1 MKFNYE
7 LLFRNVRRAAVA
19 CTALLIA
26 ACGPQGS
33 AENGEAAAPVETT
46 GAAMPESRN
55 MQLVG
60 YNDLQGR
67 AAYHPIPHRYGDRMI
82 FFVGH
87 HTGEQMNPMTG
98 EIEQNG
104 MSVLD
109 VTDPAHPVYLKHVV
123 PTGDEAS
130 GTQHVQVCD
139 GSELPGGDPDKVYLV
154 RTNGQ
159 IGAELL
165 DATDPAEPKFLL
177 AINSTGKTPGGQRQT
192 HKIQWE
198 CETGIAYLNGTT
210 EGWLAARTLQLY
222 DLSNPE
228 TPKHVR
234 DFALDGWQPG
244 SSGSEL
250 SGLHQ
255 PFAHGNR
262 VYMGYN
268 PSSDGIFQILDR
280 DKLINGDASVAEPL
294 APTSQNLL
302 YPQIARIDMP
312 IYYGAH
318 TTKPIYGIDIA
329 DYADN
334 AEHKAIDLL
343 IVISEELDE
352 ACQADRDITFFVD
365 ITDEAHP
372 FAISSFQ
379 VPEEPGDFC
388 HRGGR
393 FGVHGM
399 QDAYN
404 PNFDKRLVLLS
415 YFNAGV
421 RAVDIRDPFSPREVG
436 YFIPQ
441 KTDKTQEMCG
451 DNNTNCAVQIQTNNV
466 NIDDRGY
473 VYIVDRAGTGTHI
486 LKLTGEA
493 REIVGL

>member
-1 MKFNYE
+1 MRFNGAVVCRNLGPGVVAGAS
-7 LLFRNVRRAAVA
+7 LL
-19 CTALLIA
+19 LA
-26 ACGPQGS
+26 ACGPQDPAANGAMQAS
-33 AENGEAAAPVETT
+33 AEAGS
-46 GAAMPESRN
+46 AAMPESHNLR
-55 MQLVG
+55 LVG
-60 YNDLQGR
+60 YDDLQGR
-67 AAYHPIPHRYGDRMI
+67 AAYQPILHRYGDRII

-87 HTGEQMNPMTG
+87 HAGEQMNPLTAQP
-98 EIEQNG
+98 EKNG

-109 VTDPAHPVYLKHVV
+109 VSDPAHPVYLKHVP
-123 PTGDEAS
+123 PTGDEAN

-139 GSELPGGDPDKVYLV
+139 GSALPNGDPTKVYLV

-165 DATDPAEPKFLL
+165 DVTDPAEPKFLMT
-177 AINSTGKTPGGQRQT
+177 INSSGKTPAGQRQT

-198 CETGIAYLNGTT
+198 CESGIAYLNGTT

-222 DLSNPE
+222 DLGNPE
-228 TPKHVR
+228 QPRHIR
-234 DFALDGWQPG
+234 DFGLDGWQPG
-244 SSGSEL
+244 SSGSET

-255 PFAHGNR
+255 PFAYGNR

-268 PSSDGIFQILDR
+268 PSSDGVIQILDR
-280 DKLINGDASVAEPL
+280 DKLINGDPSVAEPFV
-294 APTSQNLL
+294 PSSQNLD
-302 YPQIARIDMP
+302 YPQVARLDMP
-312 IYYGAH
+312 SYYGAH
-318 TTKPIYGIDIA
+318 TTKPIYGIEIA

-334 AEHKAIDLL
+334 AEHKTIDLL
-343 IVISEELDE
+343 VVTSEELDE
-352 ACQADRDITFFVD
+352 ACLAERDITFFVD

-372 FAISSFQ
+372 FPISSFQ

-393 FGVHGM
+393 FGVHGT
-399 QDAYN
+399 QDAYH

-421 RAVDIRDPFSPREVG
+421 RAVDIRNPFSPREVA

-441 KTDKTQEMCG
+441 KTDKTQELCD
-451 DNNTNCAVQIQTNNV
+451 DNNANCAVQIQTNNV

-486 LKLTGEA
+486 LELTGEA

>member
-1 MKFNYE
+1 
-7 LLFRNVRRAAVA
+7 
-19 CTALLIA
+19 
-26 ACGPQGS
+26 
-33 AENGEAAAPVETT
+33 
-46 GAAMPESRN
+46 MPESRN

-87 HTGEQMNPMTG
+87 HAGAQMNPMTG
-98 EIEQNG
+98 ELEKNG

-109 VTDPAHPVYLKHVV
+109 VTDPARPVYVKHVP

-139 GSELPGGDPDKVYLV
+139 GSALPNGDPNKVYLV
-154 RTNGQ
+154 RANGQ

-165 DATDPAEPKFLL
+165 DVTDPAEPKFLL
-177 AINSTGKTPGGQRQT
+177 TINSTGNTPGGQRQT
-192 HKIQWE
+192 HKSQWE
-198 CETGIAYLNGTT
+198 CETGVAYLNGTT
-210 EGWLAARTLQLY
+210 EGWLAARTLQLH
-222 DLSNPE
+222 DLSSPE
-228 TPKHVR
+228 TPKHIR

-244 SSGSEL
+244 SSGSET

-255 PFAHGNR
+255 PFANGNR
-262 VYMGYN
+262 VYMGYS
-268 PSSDGIFQILDR
+268 PSSDGVVQILDR
-280 DKLINGDASVAEPL
+280 DKLINGDAGVDDPL
-294 APTSQNLL
+294 VPTSHNLR
-302 YPQIARIDMP
+302 YPQIARLDMP
-312 IYYGAH
+312 SYYGAH
-318 TTKPIYGIDIA
+318 TTKPIYGIEIA

-334 AEHKAIDLL
+334 AAHKAIDLL
-343 IVISEELDE
+343 IVISEELDD

-365 ITDEAHP
+365 ITEEAHP
-372 FAISSFQ
+372 FPISSFQ

-441 KTDKTQEMCG
+441 RTDKTQEICG

-486 LKLTGEA
+486 LELTGEA
-493 REIVGL
+493 REIVDF

>member
-1 MKFNYE
+1 MKFKNE
-7 LLFRNVRRAAVA
+7 AHFRNAGQVVVA
-19 CTALLIA
+19 CGAFLTA
-26 ACGPQGS
+26 ACGPQES
-33 AENGEAAAPVETT
+33 VETSAVT
-46 GAAMPESRN
+46 MPESRN

-67 AAYHPIPHRYGDRMI
+67 AAYHPIPHRYGDRMM

-87 HTGEQMNPMTG
+87 HAGEQMNPMTG
-98 EIEQNG
+98 ELEKNG

-109 VTDPAHPVYLKHVV
+109 VTDAGQPVYVKHLP
-123 PTGDEAS
+123 PTGDDAS

-139 GSELPGGDPDKVYLV
+139 GSELPNGDPNKVYLV

-165 DATDPAEPKFLL
+165 DVTDPAKPAFLL
-177 AINSTGKTPGGQRQT
+177 TINSTGNTPGGQRQT
-192 HKIQWE
+192 HKIQWQ
-198 CETGIAYLNGTT
+198 CETGLAYLNGTT

-222 DLSNPE
+222 DLSNPLE
-228 TPKHVR
+228 PRHIR

-244 SSGSEL
+244 SSGSEA

-255 PFAHGNR
+255 PFAHDNR
-262 VYMGYN
+262 IYMGYSPGN
-268 PSSDGIFQILDR
+268 DGVFQILDR
-280 DKLINGDASVAEPL
+280 DKLINGEAGVADPL
-294 APTSQNLL
+294 APTSRNLL
-302 YPQIARIDMP
+302 YPQIARVDMP
-312 IYYGAH
+312 SYYGAH
-318 TTKPIYGIDIA
+318 TTKPIYGIEIA

-334 AEHKAIDLL
+334 AEHKTIDLL

-352 ACQADRDITFFVD
+352 ACNADRDIMFFVD
-365 ITDEAHP
+365 ITEEARP

-393 FGVHGM
+393 FGPHGI

-404 PNFDKRLVLLS
+404 RNFDKRLVLLS

-421 RAVDIRDPFSPREVG
+421 RAVDIRDPFGPREVG

-451 DNNTNCAVQIQTNNV
+451 DNNTDCAVQVQTNNV

-473 VYIVDRAGTGTHI
+473 IYIVDRAGTGTHI
-486 LKLTGEA
+486 LELTGEA
-493 REIVGL
+493 RQIVGL

>member
-1 MKFNYE
+1 MKTNNTVI
-7 LLFRNVRRAAVA
+7 LQNTACVA
-19 CTALLIA
+19 IVCAALLA
-26 ACGPQGS
+26 AGCGSPES
-33 AENGEAAAPVETT
+33 ADATKADVTEPEV
-46 GAAMPESRN
+46 AAMPESRN
-55 MQLVG
+55 MRLLG

-67 AAYHPIPHRYGDRMI
+67 AAYHPVPHRYGDRMI

-87 HTGEQMNPMTG
+87 HRGEQMNPMTG
-98 EIEQNG
+98 AMEKNG

-109 VTDPAHPVYLKHVV
+109 VTDPANPVYLRHVP

-139 GSELPGGDPDKVYLV
+139 GTELPQGDPNKVYMI

-177 AINSTGKTPGGQRQT
+177 TINSTGKTPGGQRQT
-192 HKIQWE
+192 HKIQWQ
-198 CETGIAYLNGTT
+198 CATGLAYLNGTS

-228 TPKHVR
+228 LPKHIR
-234 DFALDGWQPG
+234 NFGLDGWQPG
-244 SSGSEL
+244 SSGDET

-255 PFAHGNR
+255 PFAYGDR
-262 VYMGYN
+262 VYMGYSPGN
-268 PSSDGIFQILDR
+268 DGVIQILDR
-280 DKLINGDASVAEPL
+280 DKLINGNPDAAAPM
-294 APTSQNLL
+294 APTSENLI
-302 YPQIARIDMP
+302 YPQIARVDMP

-318 TTKPIYGIDIA
+318 TTKPIYDIEIA

-334 AEHKAIDLL
+334 VEHSSIDLL

-352 ACQADRDITFFVD
+352 ACQGDRDLTFFVD
-365 ITDEAHP
+365 ITDEARP
-372 FAISSFQ
+372 FSISSFQ

-393 FGVHGM
+393 FGVHAM
-399 QDAYN
+399 QDAYH
-404 PNFDKRLVLLS
+404 PDFDKRLVLLS

-421 RAVDIRDPFSPREVG
+421 RAVDIRDPFSPHEVG

-441 KTDKTQEMCG
+441 VTDRTQELCG
-451 DNNTNCAVQIQTNNV
+451 DNDTNCAVQIQTNNV

-486 LKLTGEA
+486 LELTGEA
-493 REIVGL
+493 AEVVGR

>member
-1 MKFNYE
+1 MKSTYE
-7 LLFRNVRRAAVA
+7 VLFRNVGRLAVVG
-19 CTALLIA
+19 TAVLMA

-33 AENGEAAAPVETT
+33 AEIDEMVAPAETT
-46 GAAMPESRN
+46 AAAMPESRN
-55 MQLVG
+55 MQQIG

-87 HTGEQMNPMTG
+87 HAGEQMNPMTD
-98 EIEQNG
+98 EIEKNG

-109 VTDPAHPVYLKHVV
+109 VTDPAHPVYLKHVL

-139 GSELPGGDPDKVYLV
+139 GSELPNGDPNRVYLV

-159 IGAELL
+159 VGAELL
-165 DATDPAEPKFLL
+165 DVTDPAEPKFLL
-177 AINSTGKTPGGQRQT
+177 TINNTGKTPGGKQQT

-198 CETGIAYLNGTT
+198 CETGTAYLNGTT

-228 TPKHVR
+228 KPQHIR

-244 SSGSEL
+244 SSGGES

-262 VYMGYN
+262 VYMGYS

-280 DKLINGDASVAEPL
+280 DKLINGDASVADPL
-294 APTSQNLL
+294 APTSHNLL
-302 YPQIARIDMP
+302 YPQIARVDMP
-312 IYYGAH
+312 SYYGAH
-318 TTKPIYGIDIA
+318 TTKPIYGMEIA

-334 AEHKAIDLL
+334 AEHKTIDLL

-352 ACQADRDITFFVD
+352 ACLADRDITFFVD
-365 ITDEAHP
+365 ITEEAHP
-372 FAISSFQ
+372 FAVSSFQ

-421 RAVDIRDPFSPREVG
+421 RAVDIRDPFNPREVG

-441 KTDKTQEMCG
+441 KTDKTQETCDD
-451 DNNTNCAVQIQTNNV
+451 DNNHCAVQIQTNNV
-466 NIDDRGY
+466 NVDDRGY
-473 VYIVDRAGTGTHI
+473 VYIVDRAGTGAHI

>member
-1 MKFNYE
+1 
-7 LLFRNVRRAAVA
+7 
-19 CTALLIA
+19 
-26 ACGPQGS
+26 
-33 AENGEAAAPVETT
+33 
-46 GAAMPESRN
+46 
-55 MQLVG
+55 
-60 YNDLQGR
+60 
-67 AAYHPIPHRYGDRMI
+67 
-82 FFVGH
+82 
-87 HTGEQMNPMTG
+87 
-98 EIEQNG
+98 
-104 MSVLD
+104 
-109 VTDPAHPVYLKHVV
+109 
-123 PTGDEAS
+123 
-130 GTQHVQVCD
+130 VQVCN
-139 GSELPGGDPDKVYLV
+139 GSELPSGDPNKVYLV

-159 IGAELL
+159 LGAELL
-165 DATDPAEPKFLL
+165 DATDPAKPVFLL
-177 AINSTGKTPGGQRQT
+177 TINSTGHTPGGQRQT

-198 CETGIAYLNGTT
+198 CETGLAYLNGTT

-222 DLSNPE
+222 DLSNPKE
-228 TPKHVR
+228 PRHIR
-234 DFALDGWQPG
+234 NFALDGWQPG
-244 SSGSEL
+244 SSGNES

-262 VYMGYN
+262 VYMGYSPGN
-268 PSSDGIFQILDR
+268 DGVFQILDR
-280 DKLINGDASVAEPL
+280 DKLINGEASVADPL
-294 APTSQNLL
+294 APTSRNLL
-302 YPQIARIDMP
+302 YPQIARVDMP
-312 IYYGAH
+312 SYYGAH
-318 TTKPIYGIDIA
+318 TTKPIYGIEIA

-334 AEHKAIDLL
+334 AEHKTIDLL

-352 ACQADRDITFFVD
+352 ACQGDRDITFFVD
-365 ITDEAHP
+365 ITEEAHP

-404 PNFDKRLVLLS
+404 PNFDKRVVLLS

-473 VYIVDRAGTGTHI
+473 VYIVDRAGTGMHI
-486 LKLTGEA
+486 LELTGEA

>member
-1 MKFNYE
+1 MRSNCKA
-7 LLFRNVRRAAVA
+7 LFSNVGRAVVA
-19 CTALLIA
+19 CTALLMA
-26 ACGPQGS
+26 ACGPQG
-33 AENGEAAAPVETT
+33 AVETT
-46 GAAMPESRN
+46 AVAMPESRN

-67 AAYHPIPHRYGDRMI
+67 AAYHPIPHRYGDRII

-87 HTGEQMNPMTG
+87 HAGEQMNPMTG
-98 EIEQNG
+98 ELEKNG

-109 VTDPAHPVYLKHVV
+109 VTDPGHPVYLKHMP
-123 PTGDEAS
+123 PTGDVAS

-139 GSELPGGDPDKVYLV
+139 GSQLPGGDPNKVYLV

-165 DATDPAEPKFLL
+165 DATDPATPVFLL
-177 AINSTGKTPGGQRQT
+177 TINSTGYTPGGQRQT

-198 CETGIAYLNGTT
+198 CETGLAYLNGTT

-228 TPKHVR
+228 EPRHIR

-244 SSGSEL
+244 STGNES

-262 VYMGYN
+262 VYMGYSPGN
-268 PSSDGIFQILDR
+268 DGVFQILDR
-280 DKLINGDASVAEPL
+280 DKLINGEAGVADPL
-294 APTSQNLL
+294 APTSRNLL
-302 YPQIARIDMP
+302 YPRIARVDMP
-312 IYYGAH
+312 SYYGAH
-318 TTKPIYGIDIA
+318 TTKPIYGIEIA

-334 AEHKAIDLL
+334 AEHKTIDLL

-352 ACQADRDITFFVD
+352 ACQGDRDITFFVD
-365 ITDEAHP
+365 ITEEAHP

-404 PNFDKRLVLLS
+404 PNFDKRVVLLS

-421 RAVDIRDPFSPREVG
+421 RAVDIRDPFSPVEVG

-441 KTDKTQEMCG
+441 KTDKTQEICG
-451 DNNTNCAVQIQTNNV
+451 DNNTDCAVQIQTNNV

-486 LKLTGEA
+486 LELTGEA

>member
-1 MKFNYE
+1 MKPNY
-7 LLFRNVRRAAVA
+7 
-19 CTALLIA
+19 TALLQNTACVAIVCAALLAAGCGSPESADATIA
-26 ACGPQGS
+26 DVTEP
-33 AENGEAAAPVETT
+33 EV
-46 GAAMPESRN
+46 AAMPESRN
-55 MQLVG
+55 MRLLG

-67 AAYHPIPHRYGDRMI
+67 AAYHPVPHRYGDRMI

-87 HTGEQMNPMTG
+87 HRGEQMNPMTG
-98 EIEQNG
+98 AMEKNG

-109 VTDPAHPVYLKHVV
+109 VTDPANPVYLRHVP

-139 GSELPGGDPDKVYLV
+139 GTELPQGDPNKVYMI

-177 AINSTGKTPGGQRQT
+177 TINSTGKTPGGQRQT
-192 HKIQWE
+192 HKIQWQ
-198 CETGIAYLNGTT
+198 CATGLAYLNGTS

-228 TPKHVR
+228 LPKHIR
-234 DFALDGWQPG
+234 NFGLDGWQPG
-244 SSGSEL
+244 SSGDET

-255 PFAHGNR
+255 PFAYGDR
-262 VYMGYN
+262 VYMGYSPGN
-268 PSSDGIFQILDR
+268 DGVIQILDR
-280 DKLINGDASVAEPL
+280 DKLINGNPDAAAPM
-294 APTSQNLL
+294 APTSENLI
-302 YPQIARIDMP
+302 YPQIARVDMP

-318 TTKPIYGIDIA
+318 TTKPIYDIEIA

-334 AEHKAIDLL
+334 VEHSSIDLL

-352 ACQADRDITFFVD
+352 ACQGDRDLTFFVD
-365 ITDEAHP
+365 ITDEARP
-372 FAISSFQ
+372 FSISSFQ

-393 FGVHGM
+393 FGVHAM
-399 QDAYN
+399 QDAYH
-404 PNFDKRLVLLS
+404 PDFDKRLVLLS

-441 KTDKTQEMCG
+441 VTDRTQELCG
-451 DNNTNCAVQIQTNNV
+451 DNDTNCAVQIQTNNV

-486 LKLTGEA
+486 LELTGEA
-493 REIVGL
+493 AEVVGR